1 MTEKSAVEIACQQR
15 HLHLLQKVK
24 DNKPLTAVEMREL
37 KGYEG
42 EHGGETP
49 KADIR
54 NPTCRTSPKSTLAAV
69 EPAPRKLT
77 AASVREAGMECETMA
92 GAEDRLRIEDLAGQ
106 LEKSK
111 RLLAAW
117 EKGRRLR
124 DIRALAVAPI
134 SQADASQQLGL
145 GETGLARLCE
155 RDPEVRDIWD
165 RGRVALR
172 IEVQRGLLKNA
183 AAGKADALAAIEK
196 ILHGRFGGGETVDF
210 GRLTPTQIAEATGI
224 RRQVFRRWHIDN
236 QLPRNA
242 DGTFSLPQFVAWLK
256 KWVLAKASSGGSPA
270 SLNPLQAEKA
280 RKVKV
285 EADLLED
292 RVVPI
297 ETVLTMLRQR
307 AARTVQVL
315 SDNRAEDWAQAHEGK
330 TAAQLKDLYRD
341 AFRDLREDLKKMSTE
356 VPLPPAAKAK
366 FEEAFAELM
375 KDSA

>member
-1 MTEKSAVEIACQQR
+1 MMKQTQPE
-15 HLHLLQKVK
+15 VK
-24 DNKPLTAVEMREL
+24 DAAGRNAKRRAL
-37 KGYEG
+37 KSQA
-42 EHGGETP
+42 
-49 KADIR
+49 KA
-54 NPTCRTSPKSTLAAV
+54 PSPRS
-69 EPAPRKLT
+69 LT
-77 AASVREAGMECETMA
+77 AACVREVALQCETMA
-92 GAEDRLRIEDLAGQ
+92 AAEDRLEVEDLAGQ

-124 DIRALAVAPI
+124 DIRELAVAPI

-145 GETGLARLCE
+145 GENGLARLCE
-155 RDPEVRDIWD
+155 RDLEVRDIWE

-196 ILHGRFGGGETVDF
+196 ILHGRFGGGDAVDF
-210 GRLTPTQIAEATGI
+210 TRLSPTQMETATGI

-256 KWVLAKASSGGSPA
+256 KWTLAKASAGGSPA

-292 RVVPI
+292 RVLPR
-297 ETVLTMLRQR
+297 ETVVRMLRER
-307 AARTVQVL
+307 AARSVQVL
-315 SDNRAEDWAQAHEGK
+315 SRGRAKDWSHAHEGK
-330 TAAQLKDLYRD
+330 TAAQLEPMYLD
-341 AFRDLREDLKKMSTE
+341 AFQSVWAVLAALPPE